1 MAFINVILWLV
12 SLLNPLLKRSG
23 VDTKQLNAIL
33 RAKLTMDGRRQNN
46 LFNQKR
52 RSSSNQNLMIMLM
65 NGILGFFLGTMFIGG
80 INHEISFLLY
90 HSILLVYFALLII
103 TEFSTILFDTKD
115 NIEILPRPVDSKT
128 FYTSRIIHIVIY
140 LLMLGIP
147 LSMGGVII
155 GAITYGPL
163 TGLLLFC
170 LVLLDVV
177 MAVFISNIFYM
188 AVVRFFTAEKF
199 KTIIMYVQVLLAVI
213 IYGGYQFIPRLFDS
227 EMIAE
232 ARLGNQWWLNL
243 IPPYWSAKVSTLFL
257 EGTFSD
263 LWFQLI
269 LCVMIPVLGIVAI
282 VKYFAPFYNRKLSE
296 IDGMSD
302 KSAKK
307 KRGPRKQRKQLID
320 YLYFSSSEKALYRLV
335 RMVVSKDRK
344 FKQGVYSIIGYAIVL
359 LALPFISKIGNGG
372 DFIVELADSKRYF
385 ILLFIPVILSL
396 VIYPTLQFS
405 EHPESV
411 WLFKFIPVQKAG
423 EFFVAGLMVTLLN
436 YFLPMAVIVFSIT
449 FIIWPISVFNH
460 VVLVFGVSVL
470 FMVLYALV
478 IPKYLPLS
486 RDRNMNS
493 SSQNIGNVMLMFLLI
508 AVVGGITY
516 ACSLLPAWTSYLF
529 GTLYLMLAVLLFK
542 KLRNVSWEVVLG

>member
-1 MAFINVILWLV
+1 MAFINVVLRLV
-12 SLLNPLLKRSG
+12 SLLSPLLKRSG
-23 VDTKQLNAIL
+23 VDTKQLNAVL

-52 RSSSNQNLMIMLM
+52 QSSSNQTLIMALM
-65 NGILGFFLGTMFIGG
+65 NGILGLFLGTMFLGQF
-80 INHEISFLLY
+80 NHEIAFLLY
-90 HSILLVYFALLII
+90 HSILLVYFSLLII

-115 NIEILPRPVDSKT
+115 NIEILPRPVNSKT

-147 LSMGGVII
+147 LSSGGVII
-155 GAITYGPL
+155 GGITYGAL
-163 TGLLLFC
+163 TGLLLFF

-188 AVVRFFTAEKF
+188 AVVRFFSAEKF

-227 EMIAE
+227 EMVTE
-232 ARLGNQWWLNL
+232 AQLGKQWWLNL

-257 EGTFSD
+257 EGT
-263 LWFQLI
+263 LAGVGLQLV
-269 LCVMIPVLGIVAI
+269 LCVVVPLVGIVAI

-296 IDGMSD
+296 IDGVGD
-302 KSAKK
+302 KPAKK
-307 KRGPRKQRKQLID
+307 KKEVRTERKQLID
-320 YLYFSSSEKALYRLV
+320 FLHFNSSERALYRLI

-359 LALPFISKIGNGG
+359 LALPFISKIGHGG
-372 DFIVELADSKRYF
+372 EFITELADSKRYF

-405 EHPESV
+405 EQPESV
-411 WLFKFIPVQKAG
+411 WLFKFLPVKKAG

-449 FIIWPISVFNH
+449 FIIWPITVLNH

-478 IPKYLPLS
+478 MPKYLPLS
-486 RDRNMNS
+486 RDRNMNN
-493 SSQNIGNVMLMFLLI
+493 SSQNIGNVMLMFFLV
-508 AVVGGITY
+508 AVVGGLTY
-516 ACSLLPAWTSYLF
+516 ACSLLPAWTSYIF
-529 GTLYLMLAVLLFK
+529 GIVYFLVAVLLLK
-542 KLRNVSWEVVLG
+542 RLRNVSWTKILA

>member
-1 MAFINVILWLV
+1 MAFINVVLRLG

-52 RSSSNQNLMIMLM
+52 QSSSNQTLIMALI
-65 NGILGFFLGTMFIGG
+65 NGILGLFLGTMFLGQ
-80 INHEISFLLY
+80 INHEIAFLLY
-90 HSILLVYFALLII
+90 HSILLVYFSLLII

-115 NIEILPRPVDSKT
+115 NIEILPRPVNSKT

-147 LSMGGVII
+147 LSLGGVII
-155 GAITYGPL
+155 GGITYGAL
-163 TGLLLFC
+163 TGLLLFF

-188 AVVRFFTAEKF
+188 AVVRFFSAEKF

-227 EMIAE
+227 EMVTE
-232 ARLGNQWWLNL
+232 AQLGKQWWLNL

-257 EGTFSD
+257 EGT
-263 LWFQLI
+263 LAGVGLQLV
-269 LCVMIPVLGIVAI
+269 LCVLVPLVGIVAI
-282 VKYFAPFYNRKLSE
+282 VKYFAPFYNSKLSE
-296 IDGMSD
+296 IDGVGD
-302 KSAKK
+302 KPAKK
-307 KRGPRKQRKQLID
+307 KKEVRTERKQLID
-320 YLYFSSSEKALYRLV
+320 FLHFNSSEKALYRLI

-344 FKQGVYSIIGYAIVL
+344 FKQGVYSIIGYTIVL
-359 LALPFISKIGNGG
+359 LALPFISKIGHGG
-372 DFIVELADSKRYF
+372 EFITELADSKRYF

-405 EHPESV
+405 EQPESV
-411 WLFKFIPVQKAG
+411 WLFKFLPVKKAG

-449 FIIWPISVFNH
+449 FIIWPITVLNH

-478 IPKYLPLS
+478 MPKYLPLS
-486 RDRNMNS
+486 RDRNMNN
-493 SSQNIGNVMLMFLLI
+493 SSQNIGNVMLMFFLV
-508 AVVGGITY
+508 AVVGGLTY
-516 ACSLLPAWTSYLF
+516 ACSLLPAWTSYILGIVYF
-529 GTLYLMLAVLLFK
+529 LVAALLLK
-542 KLRNVSWEVVLG
+542 RLRNVSWTKILA